1 MPIAGYNCEINITGT
16 STPMTGEACTLE
28 TTTVF
33 QITDGAK
40 EIFDPFTTFVVED
53 GGVPVAPAGYTIDY
67 LFGRITFAIAPGG
80 AVTVDG
86 AYLPRLAVAD
96 ASDFSFTLSREQLDM
111 TTFSLTD
118 AYRKRFMGLLDAEG
132 SMNNLNLLATY
143 GGETFLEILNDS
155 SSGPGRPVVIDIN
168 MGGVKRFR
176 SFALLTAETDSASVD
191 SRIETEVSWSLASQ
205 NDLAYF
211 GFDTL
216 P

>member
-1 MPIAGYNCEINITGT
+1 MPIAGYNCEIYITGT
-16 STPMTGEACTLE
+16 STAMTGEACTSE
-28 TTTVF
+28 TATVF

-40 EIFDPFTTFVVED
+40 EVFDPFTIFVVED
-53 GGVPVAPAGYTIDY
+53 GGVPVATTGYTIDY
-67 LFGRITFAIAPGG
+67 LFGRITFAVAPAG

-96 ASDFSFTLSREQLDM
+96 ASEFSFTLSREQLDM

-155 SSGPGRPVVIDIN
+155 SSGPGRPVVVDIN

-176 SFALLTAETDSASVD
+176 AFALLTAETDSASVD
-191 SRIETEVSWSLASQ
+191 SRIESEISWSLATQ

>member
-1 MPIAGYNCEINITGT
+1 MPIAGYNCEIYITGT
-16 STPMTGEACTLE
+16 STAMTGEAWTSE
-28 TTTVF
+28 TATVV

-40 EIFDPFTTFVVED
+40 EVVDPFTTFVVED
-53 GGVPVAPAGYTIDY
+53 GGVPVATTGYTIDY
-67 LFGRITFAIAPGG
+67 LFGRITFAVAPGG

-96 ASDFSFTLSREQLDM
+96 ASEFSFTLSREQLDM

-155 SSGPGRPVVIDIN
+155 SSGPGRPVVVDIN

-176 SFALLTAETDSASVD
+176 AFALLTAETDSASVD
-191 SRIETEVSWSLASQ
+191 SRIESEISWSLATQ